1 MDIRTDRVGVPGAPL
16 FHIAGLAG
24 GLPPLLLGGTHVII
38 RSGGFDPVATLDLI
52 ERERVTSIF
61 LVPAMW
67 AAVVAVPDIADARPV
82 LPAADLLGR
91 RAGLDD
97 AAAHDDRHVPA
108 GRGR

>member
-1 MDIRTDRVGVPGAPL
+1 M

-52 ERERVTSIF
+52 ERERVNSIF

-67 AAVVAVPDIADARPV
+67 AAVVAVPDIASR
-82 LPAADLLGR
+82 DLSCLRRHVVGR
-91 RAGLDD
+91 GAGVDH
-97 AAAHDDRHVPA
+97 AAAHDDRHLPA